1 MPDVARLA
9 GVSIK
14 TVSRVV
20 NDEPNVSA
28 ATAEKVLAAIETLS
42 FRRNDLARNL
52 RAGTSSAT
60 IGLVIED
67 LSNPFYGAVAHA
79 VEEVARAHGAMVIT
93 SSSEEDGGREKE
105 LVTAL
110 LQRRVDGLLIVPA
123 ADDHRYLQTE
133 LTMGTAVVF
142 LDRPPAKIKADLVV
156 FDNIGGAARGV
167 QHLLSQGHRRIG
179 LLAPDGTISS
189 VRQRVEGYE
198 QALAEAG
205 LEVDPALLA
214 LDCVDP
220 AGAAAATARM
230 LAARNAP
237 TAFFAVNNRMT
248 VGVVRAVWRAGKKT
262 AIVGFDDLELAE
274 LLPLPVT
281 VVAGEPAEMG
291 RRGAELL
298 FGRLDGD
305 VSGRTRKIVVP
316 TTLMDRGGA
325 LVD

>member
-1 MPDVARLA
+1 
-9 GVSIK
+9 
-14 TVSRVV
+14 
-20 NDEPNVSA
+20 
-28 ATAEKVLAAIETLS
+28 
-42 FRRNDLARNL
+42 
-52 RAGTSSAT
+52 
-60 IGLVIED
+60 
-67 LSNPFYGAVAHA
+67 
-79 VEEVARAHGAMVIT
+79 
-93 SSSEEDGGREKE
+93 
-105 LVTAL
+105 
-110 LQRRVDGLLIVPA
+110 
-123 ADDHRYLQTE
+123 
-133 LTMGTAVVF
+133 
-142 LDRPPAKIKADLVV
+142 
-156 FDNIGGAARGV
+156 
-167 QHLLSQGHRRIG
+167 
-179 LLAPDGTISS
+179 
-189 VRQRVEGYE
+189 
-198 QALAEAG
+198 
-205 LEVDPALLA
+205 
-214 LDCVDP
+214 
-220 AGAAAATARM
+220 M